1 MQVVCIRLRD
11 PTTFTVPPFRNF
23 GHFLATLRQNGSIP
37 FDVLPAFGL
46 AQNSGLALVDRVA
59 APAQQLLHQTR
70 PTVIVGVDDKGEI
83 PKKMRPAYLMLAQLV
98 CKVCRPAIMDQRT
111 GVERK
116 DAERVD
122 GFLAPLAMQE
132 LERQDTVAGYV
143 QPPVLL
149 VDPDA
154 GFISMKGRACQK
166 VFLGVG
172 FPLFK
177 RIIKPIDVA
186 KTGGLGH
193 FDARH
198 GLHQFSTSVQ
208 RQHLG
213 DQKVD
218 RQCLDAIAI
227 LQRPRHVLRKT
238 PLGSRVARGAVL
250 DIRDDL

>member
-1 MQVVCIRLRD
+1 MLTRVIGETHIGITHEAQYALLKYRQNLVQVVCIRLRD

-59 APAQQLLHQTR
+59 DLAQQLLHQAH
-70 PTVIVGVDDKGEI
+70 PTVIVGVDGKGEI
-83 PKKMRPAYLMLAQLV
+83 PKKIRPPYLMLAQFV

-122 GFLAPLAMQE
+122 GFLAPLAMQK

-143 QPPVLL
+143 QPPVFI

-166 VFLGVG
+166 ILGAG
-172 FPLFK
+172 FPRFK
-177 RIIKPIDVA
+177 RIIKPINVA
-186 KTGGLGH
+186 NPSSAFLTNEI
-193 FDARH
+193 
-198 GLHQFSTSVQ
+198 S
-208 RQHLG
+208 
-213 DQKVD
+213 
-218 RQCLDAIAI
+218 
-227 LQRPRHVLRKT
+227 
-238 PLGSRVARGAVL
+238 
-250 DIRDDL
+250 

>member
-11 PTTFTVPPFRNF
+11 PTTFTVPPFWDF

-37 FDVLPAFGL
+37 FEVSPAFGL
-46 AQNSGLALVDRVA
+46 GQNSGLALVDLVA
-59 APAQQLLHQTR
+59 DLAQQLLHQAR
-70 PTVIVGVDDKGEI
+70 PTVIVGVDDKDEI

-98 CKVCRPAIMDQRT
+98 CKVCCPAIVDQRT
-111 GVERK
+111 GVERI

-166 VFLGVG
+166 MLSSGRYIRDSLVVQGSTFRRRTYPMQHQDSRPG
-172 FPLFK
+172 LFK
-177 RIIKPIDVA
+177 FW
-186 KTGGLGH
+186 LE
-193 FDARH
+193 
-198 GLHQFSTSVQ
+198 SVN
-208 RQHLG
+208 
-213 DQKVD
+213 
-218 RQCLDAIAI
+218 
-227 LQRPRHVLRKT
+227 
-238 PLGSRVARGAVL
+238 
-250 DIRDDL
+250 